1 MPFNGSEDAETSFD
15 YAMCLGDLAWYSRTS
30 PSPPLVVQELAW
42 FMQRP
47 GPDHTDAAHRF
58 LRYILSHLGAGLTYH
73 GSGAVLG
80 KSYDRFNKPIW
91 AFDADFP
98 HAGAKATF

>member
-1 MPFNGSEDAETSFD
+1 MCGARPLPTPFRGGGGKLQPFEGAEGAETPFD

-30 PSPPLVVQELAW
+30 PGLLLVVRELAR

-47 GPDHTDAAHRF
+47 GPGHTDAAHRV
-58 LRYILSHLGAGLTYH
+58 LRYILGHLGAGLIYH

-80 KSYDRFNKPIW
+80 Q
-91 AFDADFP
+91 
-98 HAGAKATF
+98 